1 MKGTI
6 RGRSS
11 RAASSMLGA
20 ASLISAALASG
31 CGGSPPH
38 AAPAKS
44 PAQPALEARDGRGER
59 RGTVEQRAQGEQR
72 EQREAQRAWC
82 VYLEELYERATEQAK
97 GWPKFEQCTR
107 MTTMASPRMLRAT
120 SECSLAALRRFE
132 GDPFTAAYA
141 EEVSRCGSDAMT
153 ATTLPRSDLAPFM
166 AVLCGRIAGC
176 GDLDYDTCRQSLE
189 EGLGPQL
196 ERAIGAMN
204 SRGRQEVRACFG
216 KLACGGDLGP
226 QISACL
232 EPIMDDLLWLPG

>member
-6 RGRSS
+6 HERSF
-11 RAASSMLGA
+11 RAAVSMLGA

-31 CGGSPPH
+31 CGGASTP
-38 AAPAKS
+38 AASVKAPAR
-44 PAQPALEARDGRGER
+44 PAQASSDGQGA
-59 RGTVEQRAQGEQR
+59 RGTSVEQREQR

-82 VYLEELYERATEQAK
+82 VYLEELYQRATDQAK
-97 GWPKFEQCTR
+97 GWPKFDQCTQ
-107 MTTMASPRMLRAT
+107 MTTMASPKMLRAT
-120 SECSLAALRRFE
+120 SECSLAALRRFD

-141 EEVSRCGSDAMT
+141 EEVSRCGSEAMT
-153 ATTLPRSDLAPFM
+153 ATTLPRADLAPYM
-166 AVLCGRIAGC
+166 AVLCGRLAGC

-204 SRGRQEVRACFG
+204 SRGRHAVRACFG

>member
-6 RGRSS
+6 HERSF
-11 RAASSMLGA
+11 RAAVSMLGA

-31 CGGSPPH
+31 CGGASPP
-38 AAPAKS
+38 AVSAKAPAR
-44 PAQPALEARDGRGER
+44 PAQASPDG
-59 RGTVEQRAQGEQR
+59 QGAPGASVEQR

-82 VYLEELYERATEQAK
+82 VYLEELYQRATEQAK
-97 GWPKFEQCTR
+97 GWPKFDQCTQ
-107 MTTMASPRMLRAT
+107 MTTMASPKMLRAT

-153 ATTLPRSDLAPFM
+153 ATTLPRADLAPYM
-166 AVLCGRIAGC
+166 AVLCGRLAGC
-176 GDLDYDTCRQSLE
+176 GDLDYDACRQSLE
-189 EGLGPQL
+189 DGLGPQL

-204 SRGRQEVRACFG
+204 SRGRHEVRACFG

>member
-20 ASLISAALASG
+20 ASLISAALGSG
-31 CGGSPPH
+31 CGGSAPH

-59 RGTVEQRAQGEQR
+59 RGAVEQPEHR

-166 AVLCGRIAGC
+166 AALCGRIAGC

>member
-1 MKGTI
+1 MKGTV

-11 RAASSMLGA
+11 RAAFSMLGA

-31 CGGSPPH
+31 CGGSPPP
-38 AAPAKS
+38 AASAKPA
-44 PAQPALEARDGRGER
+44 PEARDGRGER
-59 RGTVEQRAQGEQR
+59 RATVEQREQR

-97 GWPKFEQCTR
+97 GWPKFEQCTQ
-107 MTTMASPRMLRAT
+107 MTTMASPKMLRAT
-120 SECSLAALRRFE
+120 SECSLAALRRFD

-141 EEVSRCGSDAMT
+141 EEVSRCGSEAMT

-166 AVLCGRIAGC
+166 AVLCGRLAGC
-176 GDLDYDTCRQSLE
+176 GDLDYDTCRHSLE
-189 EGLGPQL
+189 DGLGPQL

-204 SRGRQEVRACFG
+204 NRGRQEVRACFG

>member
-1 MKGTI
+1 MKGTLL
-6 RGRSS
+6 GPSF
-11 RAASSMLGA
+11 RAAAAVLGA
-20 ASLISAALASG
+20 ASLLAAALAAG
-31 CGGSPPH
+31 CGGSPPR
-38 AAPAKS
+38 AASAQAPAR
-44 PAQPALEARDGRGER
+44 PASEARDGRSASKA
-59 RGTVEQRAQGEQR
+59 TLEQR

-82 VYLEELYERATEQAK
+82 VYLEELYERATEQARA
-97 GWPKFEQCTR
+97 WPKFEECTR
-107 MTTMASPRMLRAT
+107 MTTMASPRMLRET

-132 GDPFTAAYA
+132 GDPFTPGYA
-141 EEVSRCGSDAMT
+141 EEVGRCGSEAMT

-166 AVLCGRIAGC
+166 AVLCGRLAGC

-189 EGLGPQL
+189 DGLGPQL

-216 KLACGGDLGP
+216 KVACGGDLGP

>member
-11 RAASSMLGA
+11 RVAFSMLGA

-31 CGGSPPH
+31 CGGSPPP
-38 AAPAKS
+38 AASAKAPAR
-44 PAQPALEARDGRGER
+44 PAPEARDGRGER
-59 RGTVEQRAQGEQR
+59 KATVEQRQ
-72 EQREAQRAWC
+72 QREAQRAWC

-97 GWPKFEQCTR
+97 GWPKFEQCTQ
-107 MTTMASPRMLRAT
+107 MTTMASPAMLRAT

-141 EEVSRCGSDAMT
+141 QEVSRCGSEAMT

-166 AVLCGRIAGC
+166 AVLCGRLAGC

-216 KLACGGDLGP
+216 KLACGGEFGP

>member
-1 MKGTI
+1 M
-6 RGRSS
+6 
-11 RAASSMLGA
+11 
-20 ASLISAALASG
+20 
-31 CGGSPPH
+31 
-38 AAPAKS
+38 
-44 PAQPALEARDGRGER
+44 
-59 RGTVEQRAQGEQR
+59 
-72 EQREAQRAWC
+72 
-82 VYLEELYERATEQAK
+82 YLEELYERATEQAK
-97 GWPKFEQCTR
+97 GWPKFEQCTQ
-107 MTTMASPRMLRAT
+107 MTTMASPEMLRAT

-141 EEVSRCGSDAMT
+141 EEVSRCGSEAMT

-166 AVLCGRIAGC
+166 AVLCGRLAGC
-176 GDLDYDTCRQSLE
+176 GDLDYHTCRQSLE
-189 EGLGPQL
+189 DGLGPQL

>member
-11 RAASSMLGA
+11 RAAFSMLGA
-20 ASLISAALASG
+20 ASLISTALASG
-31 CGGSPPH
+31 CGGSRPP
-38 AAPAKS
+38 AASAAAAARPA
-44 PAQPALEARDGRGER
+44 PEARGGQGER
-59 RGTVEQRAQGEQR
+59 RATAEQREQR

-82 VYLEELYERATEQAK
+82 VYLEELYERATEQSK

-107 MTTMASPRMLRAT
+107 MTTMASPQMLRAT
-120 SECSLAALRRFE
+120 SECSLAALRRFD

-141 EEVSRCGSDAMT
+141 EEVSRCGSEAMT

-189 EGLGPQL
+189 DGLGPQL

-204 SRGRQEVRACFG
+204 ARGRQEVRACFG